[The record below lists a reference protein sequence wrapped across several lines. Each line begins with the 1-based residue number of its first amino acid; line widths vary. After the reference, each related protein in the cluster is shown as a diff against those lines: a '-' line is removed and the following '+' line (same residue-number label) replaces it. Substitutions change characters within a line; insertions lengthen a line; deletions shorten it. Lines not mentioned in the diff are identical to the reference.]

1 MGTFTYAFTIG
12 HGRVIG
18 AAMLAIMGV
27 VAEAS
32 CTRRPDDS
40 AIGLGPSPVNPLS
53 IEGPGFVELG
63 GAASFKALLSDSAGQ
78 LIRDVTAEVQWISSD
93 PAVLWIEQGL
103 TRGLTPGYATLQARL
118 DKNRTA
124 VGVGVDIRKDA
135 VPLPASLVIE
145 RLTVDVSSQN
155 GHFGYLTRF
164 LLRETTGQS
173 GATILGIVV
182 SGPNGSDATGP
193 GCWIDKLWVPPGGTL
208 DTFYTDAGLDWLLY
222 CAPGSGGRERTP
234 QLRVRVT
241 FIDDAGREGI
251 VEAVT
256 TATK

>member
-1 MGTFTYAFTIG
+1 MGTFTYAFTTG
-12 HGRVIG
+12 HGRAIG
-18 AAMLAIMGV
+18 AAVLAIIGV
-27 VAEAS
+27 VAEVS
-32 CTRRPDDS
+32 CTRRSDDAVVFS
-40 AIGLGPSPVNPLS
+40 PSPVDQLS

-63 GAASFKALLSDSAGQ
+63 GTASFKALLRNPAGQ
-78 LIRDVTAEVQWISSD
+78 LIRDVTAEVQWTSSD
-93 PAVLWIEQGL
+93 PAVLWVEQGL
-103 TRGLTPGYATLQARL
+103 ARGLTPGYATLQARL

-135 VPLPASLVIE
+135 VALPASLVIE
-145 RLTVDVSSQN
+145 RLTVDVSGQN
-155 GHFGYLTRF
+155 GYFGYLTRF

-182 SGPNGSDATGP
+182 AGPSGSDATGP

-222 CAPGSGGRERTP
+222 CAPGSGGRERNP

-241 FIDDAGREGI
+241 FIDDGGREGI

-256 TATK
+256 VTK